1 MKGTSRAATVYKIGV
16 PAVKFFHH
24 ATGQADYRNV
34 MLNYCE
40 PIAPDEAIEKY
51 REGAIVFVAR
61 EDAPR
66 VAAEFGIPFKP

>member
-1 MKGTSRAATVYKIGV
+1 MTGVSKAASVYKVGV

-34 MLNYCE
+34 MLNYCD

-61 EDAPR
+61 EHAPE
-66 VAAEFGIPFKP
+66 VAAVFGIPFKP